1 MSKKAT
7 KKPKRA
13 KTKTSAILTTV
24 LCSKGGKT
32 KW

>member
-1 MSKKAT
+1 MSKKT

-13 KTKTSAILTTV
+13 KTKTSAILTKAA
-24 LCSKGGKT
+24 LYFKGGKT

>member
-1 MSKKAT
+1 MNKKT

-13 KTKTSAILTTV
+13 KTKTSATLTKSA
-24 LCSKGGKT
+24 LYFRGGKT